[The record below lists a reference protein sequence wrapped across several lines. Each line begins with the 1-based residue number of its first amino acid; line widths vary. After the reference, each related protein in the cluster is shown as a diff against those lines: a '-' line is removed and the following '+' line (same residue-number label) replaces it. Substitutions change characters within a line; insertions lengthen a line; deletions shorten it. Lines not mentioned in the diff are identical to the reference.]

1 MIIEFEGDIFRWD
14 ARDDASWYF
23 TSVPPELSEDI
34 REIPRPYRGFG
45 SVRVRATVGG
55 SEWATS
61 IFPSSSE
68 GTYVLPLK
76 KAVRDAEGLVE
87 GGTVVVR
94 LDVLD
99 G

>member
-1 MIIEFEGDIFRWD
+1 MIIEFEGDVFRWD
-14 ARDDASWYF
+14 AREDSAWFF

-34 REIPRPYRGFG
+34 REITRPYRGFG
-45 SVRVRATVGG
+45 SVRVRARIGG
-55 SEWATS
+55 TEWSTS
-61 IFPSSSE
+61 IFPSDDA
-68 GTYVLPLK
+68 YVLPLK

-87 GGTVVVR
+87 GGPVVVR